1 MAKLKEDI
9 LMDVRPRDLLKKLS
23 LQDQKVELDIQ
34 VPDNFYQTM
43 LEQLLE
49 RDYLNYTS
57 EKIFQPETSRR
68 AKKIHW
74 LQITRLPIHP
84 NENES
89 YDLLSRWQGVLSS
102 LHAWDYRLIFL
113 LLRNQG
119 ETKLFLGTV
128 SSRQE
133 VAAEEAI

>member
-34 VPDNFYQTM
+34 VPDNYYQTM

-57 EKIFQPETSRR
+57 EKIFQPESARR

-89 YDLLSRWQGVLSS
+89 YDLLSRWQGVL
-102 LHAWDYRLIFL
+102 L
-113 LLRNQG
+113 LCIYAAFCAVQFAMYASAP
-119 ETKLFLGTV
+119 ETRPGSTPERALWGRKPF
-128 SSRQE
+128 
-133 VAAEEAI
+133 

>member
-23 LQDQKVELDIQ
+23 LQEQKVELDIQ

-57 EKIFQPETSRR
+57 EKNISAGDLQAGEEDPLASDHPAAHSSIIFILNLC
-68 AKKIHW
+68 KKFV
-74 LQITRLPIHP
+74 
-84 NENES
+84 
-89 YDLLSRWQGVLSS
+89 LL
-102 LHAWDYRLIFL
+102 H
-113 LLRNQG
+113 
-119 ETKLFLGTV
+119 
-128 SSRQE
+128 
-133 VAAEEAI
+133 